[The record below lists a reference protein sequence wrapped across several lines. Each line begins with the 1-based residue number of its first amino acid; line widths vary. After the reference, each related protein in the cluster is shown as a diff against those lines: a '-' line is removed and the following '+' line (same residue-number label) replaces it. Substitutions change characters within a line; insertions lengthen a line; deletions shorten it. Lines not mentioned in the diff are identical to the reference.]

1 VRKAGGRFVQSTIG
15 PDQRRN
21 RKLASMNAGEA
32 ANRDL
37 DRRSPRRSDQHFW
50 IPCFGFYA
58 APVNQQHL
66 ELRLVVI
73 QLQRNFI

>member
-1 VRKAGGRFVQSTIG
+1 MRKAGGRFVQSTIG

-50 IPCFGFYA
+50 TPCFGFYA
-58 APVNQQHL
+58 APVFQQHL
-66 ELRLVVI
+66 ELRLGVI

>member
-1 VRKAGGRFVQSTIG
+1 VHKVAGRFVQSTIG

-21 RKLASMNAGEA
+21 RRLTSMISGKA

-37 DRRSPRRSDQHFW
+37 DRRSPRRLDQHFYTR
-50 IPCFGFYA
+50 CFGFPA

-66 ELRLVVI
+66 ALRLVVT
-73 QLQRNFI
+73 

>member
-1 VRKAGGRFVQSTIG
+1 MRKAGGRFVQSTIG
-15 PDQRRN
+15 PDQRRT
-21 RKLASMNAGEA
+21 RKLALMNVGEA
-32 ANRDL
+32 ADRDL
-37 DRRSPRRSDQHFW
+37 DRRSLRSSDQHFW
-50 IPCFGFYA
+50 TPYFGFYA